1 MVDCDVRWCDPS
13 EPLRDARPVHRGV
26 HAVTAGGTAEPLA
39 TDSAPPRMSGDER
52 KSHIL
57 ETALTL
63 FSEKSYDGVS
73 LQEIA
78 DRVGILKGSVYYY
91 YRSKEDLLADALGQV
106 RAEYRESVT
115 LAADGPGNP
124 ISQLVRLIER
134 KALFMCANAARAGVL
149 LCETG
154 ALPEPRRAEHA
165 ADLAAEEAR
174 LRELLGAARASGQIA
189 ETTDPALAAL
199 WIVGMVNWIYRWYR
213 ANGPYAAPQIAAMT
227 AEFAMRGLRDR
238 SGPVQAAVAALNLPA
253 PGESGA
259 AAVVTRRRNG
269 TAVRRRKP
277 EERRAEILQAAA
289 RIFHA
294 TGYDNASL
302 QDIADEVG
310 IRKASL
316 YHYFASK
323 EETLNTLL
331 AETAARGL
339 KDIDRI
345 GARNDPPLALLAGLI
360 GAHVLRLC
368 RNPMETQFFLHAYR
382 RTPPAAR
389 RMILAD
395 DYHYREAFTRT
406 ITAGIGDGVF
416 ESQIDANLASIW
428 ILGAANWIASTLEDG
443 PAIPDQV
450 AIAREYVALSLTA
463 LAA

>member
-1 MVDCDVRWCDPS
+1 M
-13 EPLRDARPVHRGV
+13 
-26 HAVTAGGTAEPLA
+26 TALSAAKLAEANGT
-39 TDSAPPRMSGDER
+39 SPRMRGDER
-52 KSHIL
+52 KSNIL

-78 DRVGILKGSVYYY
+78 DRVGILKGSVYYH

-106 RAEYRESVT
+106 RAEYHENVT
-115 LAADGPGNP
+115 RAADRPGDP
-124 ISQLVRLIER
+124 VTQLHRLIEC

-149 LCETG
+149 LCETS
-154 ALPEPRRAEHA
+154 ALPELRRAEHI

-174 LRELLGAARASGQIA
+174 LCTLLGAARASGQISA
-189 ETTDPALAAL
+189 AIDPALAAL
-199 WIVGMVNWIYRWYR
+199 WTVGMVNWIYRWYR
-213 ANGPYAAPQIAAMT
+213 ADGPYTAPRIASMT
-227 AEFAMRGLRDR
+227 ADFVLRGLCDR
-238 SGPVQAAVAALNLPA
+238 SGKGRAMASALDLSALGVSAAVGSAA
-253 PGESGA
+253 G
-259 AAVVTRRRNG
+259 RRNAG
-269 TAVRRRKP
+269 TVRRRRKP

-294 TGYDNASL
+294 KSYDTASL

-323 EETLNTLL
+323 EVALNTLL

-345 GARNDPPLALLAGLI
+345 GAQQDQPLALLAKLV

-382 RTPPAAR
+382 RTPPATR

-395 DYHYREAFTRT
+395 DYQYREAFVRT
-406 ITAGIGDGVF
+406 IDAGIRDGAIDP
-416 ESQIDANLASIW
+416 QIDASLASIW
-428 ILGAANWIASTLEDG
+428 ILGAANWIASWLDDDR
-443 PAIPDQV
+443 AMPDH
-450 AIAREYVALSLTA
+450 ATTARAFVALSLGA